1 MNYLDLRKV
10 REFHD
15 LRKQLL
21 NARSALYCK
30 QGEAHTWKVAVMIA
44 CEATTA
50 ASIATTKAGYM
61 VPGGAAL
68 KNGFE

>member
-1 MNYLDLRKV
+1 MDYLDLREI

-21 NARSALYCK
+21 NAMSALYRK
-30 QGEAHTWKVAVMIA
+30 QDDAHTWKVAVMIA

-50 ASIATTKAGYM
+50 ANIAMSKAGYM